1 MLEIRNAIW
10 VKNAHT
16 TVPNFSMAAPDST
29 LTAICGRK
37 GCGKTALI
45 ETLMGLRP
53 LAKGYV
59 SVDGEL
65 LQPATAVF
73 FRSRMAYVPQT
84 LQAPGQLTANE
95 LLQLYADCS
104 KRSHQTLR
112 KDDVQ
117 QLWPA
122 LQLDDALWT
131 SSLYRL
137 SASEQRRIMLS
148 FALGAHRSILVADDP
163 TGGLDDALSHVV
175 TRLLSQYAALG
186 HTVLVATSDPV
197 LVGVAHHWYHLHKQ

>member
-1 MLEIRNAIW
+1 M
-10 VKNAHT
+10 
-16 TVPNFSMAAPDST
+16 VPNFSMAAPDST
-29 LTAICGRK
+29 LTAICGPK
-37 GCGKTALI
+37 GSGKTALI

-84 LQAPGQLTANE
+84 LQAPGQLTAHE
-95 LLQLYADCS
+95 LLLLYADCS
-104 KRSHQTLR
+104 SRSHQTLR

-122 LQLDDALWT
+122 LQLNDALWT
-131 SSLYRL
+131 SPLYLL
-137 SASEQRRIMLS
+137 SASEQRRILLS
-148 FALGAHRSILVADDP
+148 FALGAHRAVLVADDP

-197 LVGVAHHWYHLHKQ
+197 LVGVAHHLVSLT

>member
-1 MLEIRNAIW
+1 MLEIRNATW
-10 VKNAHT
+10 AKDAHT
-16 TVPNFSMAAPDST
+16 MVPNFSMAAPDST
-29 LTAICGRK
+29 LTAICGPK
-37 GCGKTALI
+37 GSGKTALI

-84 LQAPGQLTANE
+84 LQAPGQLTAHE
-95 LLQLYADCS
+95 LLLLYADCS

-122 LQLDDALWT
+122 LQLDDSLWT
-131 SSLYRL
+131 SPLYRL
-137 SASEQRRIMLS
+137 SASEQRRILLS

-197 LVGVAHHWYHLHKQ
+197 LVGVAHHLVSLT

>member
-1 MLEIRNAIW
+1 MLEIRNATW
-10 VKNAHT
+10 VKDAHT
-16 TVPNFSMAAPDST
+16 RVPNFLMAAPDST
-29 LTAICGRK
+29 LTAICGSK

-84 LQAPGQLTANE
+84 LQAPGQLTAHE

-122 LQLDDALWT
+122 VQLDDALWA
-131 SSLYRL
+131 SPLYLL
-137 SASEQRRIMLS
+137 SASEQRRILLS

-197 LVGVAHHWYHLHKQ
+197 LVGVAHHLVSLT

>member
-10 VKNAHT
+10 VTNAHT

-29 LTAICGRK
+29 LTAICGRQ

-95 LLQLYADCS
+95 LLQLY
-104 KRSHQTLR
+104 
-112 KDDVQ
+112 DVQ

-131 SSLYRL
+131 SPLYRL

-197 LVGVAHHWYHLHKQ
+197 LVGVAHHLVSLT

>member
-1 MLEIRNAIW
+1 M
-10 VKNAHT
+10 
-16 TVPNFSMAAPDST
+16 VPNFSMAAPDST
-29 LTAICGRK
+29 LTAICGPK
-37 GCGKTALI
+37 GSGKTALI

-104 KRSHQTLR
+104 KRSHQTLC

-122 LQLDDALWT
+122 LQLDDALWI
-131 SSLYRL
+131 SPLYLL
-137 SASEQRRIMLS
+137 SASEQRRILLS

-197 LVGVAHHWYHLHKQ
+197 LVGVAHHLVSLT

>member
-16 TVPNFSMAAPDST
+16 TVSNFSMAAPDST
-29 LTAICGRK
+29 LTAICGRQ

-131 SSLYRL
+131 SPL
-137 SASEQRRIMLS
+137 
-148 FALGAHRSILVADDP
+148 
-163 TGGLDDALSHVV
+163 
-175 TRLLSQYAALG
+175 
-186 HTVLVATSDPV
+186 
-197 LVGVAHHWYHLHKQ
+197 

>member
-1 MLEIRNAIW
+1 MLEIRNATW
-10 VKNAHT
+10 AKNAHT
-16 TVPNFSMAAPDST
+16 RVPNFSMAAPDST
-29 LTAICGRK
+29 LTAICGRQ

-53 LAKGYV
+53 LAKGYM

-95 LLQLYADCS
+95 LLLLYADCS

-131 SSLYRL
+131 SPLYRL
-137 SASEQRRIMLS
+137 SASEQRCILLS
-148 FALGAHRSILVADDP
+148 FALGAHRSVLVADDP

-175 TRLLSQYAALG
+175 TRLLSQYAVLG

-197 LVGVAHHWYHLHKQ
+197 LVGVAHHLVSLT

>member
-10 VKNAHT
+10 AKKAHT
-16 TVPNFSMAAPDST
+16 MVANFSMAAPDST
-29 LTAICGRK
+29 LTAICGRQ

-131 SSLYRL
+131 SPLYRF

-197 LVGVAHHWYHLHKQ
+197 LVGVAHHLVSLT

>member
-1 MLEIRNAIW
+1 MLEIRNATW
-10 VKNAHT
+10 AKNAHT
-16 TVPNFSMAAPDST
+16 MVPNFSMAAPGST
-29 LTAICGRK
+29 LTAICGPK

-84 LQAPGQLTANE
+84 LQAPGQLTVNE
-95 LLQLYADCS
+95 LLLLYADCS

-131 SSLYRL
+131 LPLYRL
-137 SASEQRRIMLS
+137 SASEQRRILLS
-148 FALGAHRSILVADDP
+148 FALGAHRAVLVADDP

-186 HTVLVATSDPV
+186 HTVLVATFDPV
-197 LVGVAHHWYHLHKQ
+197 LVGVAHHLVSLT

>member
-1 MLEIRNAIW
+1 MLEIRNATW
-10 VKNAHT
+10 AKDAHT
-16 TVPNFSMAAPDST
+16 RVPNFSMAAPDST
-29 LTAICGRK
+29 LTAICGPK

-84 LQAPGQLTANE
+84 LQAPGQLTAHE
-95 LLQLYADCS
+95 LLLLYADCS

-131 SSLYRL
+131 SPLYLL
-137 SASEQRRIMLS
+137 SASEQRRILLS
-148 FALGAHRSILVADDP
+148 FALGAHRAVLVADDP

-197 LVGVAHHWYHLHKQ
+197 LVGVAHHLVSLT

>member
-1 MLEIRNAIW
+1 MLEIRNATW
-10 VKNAHT
+10 AKDAHT
-16 TVPNFSMAAPDST
+16 MVPNFSMAAPDST
-29 LTAICGRK
+29 LTAICGPK
-37 GCGKTALI
+37 GSGKTALI

-53 LAKGYV
+53 LVKGYV

-131 SSLYRL
+131 SPLYRL
-137 SASEQRRIMLS
+137 SASEQRRILLS
-148 FALGAHRSILVADDP
+148 FALGAHRSLLVADDP

-197 LVGVAHHWYHLHKQ
+197 LVGVAHHLVSLT

>member
-1 MLEIRNAIW
+1 M
-10 VKNAHT
+10 
-16 TVPNFSMAAPDST
+16 VPNFSMAAPDST
-29 LTAICGRK
+29 LTAICGPK
-37 GCGKTALI
+37 GSGKTALI

-84 LQAPGQLTANE
+84 LQAPGQLTAHE
-95 LLQLYADCS
+95 LLLLYADCS

-122 LQLDDALWT
+122 LQLDDALW
-131 SSLYRL
+131 SSPLYRL
-137 SASEQRRIMLS
+137 AASEQRRIMLS

-197 LVGVAHHWYHLHKQ
+197 LVGVAHHLVSLT

>member
-1 MLEIRNAIW
+1 M
-10 VKNAHT
+10 KNAHT

-65 LQPATAVF
+65 LQPATVVF

-122 LQLDDALWT
+122 LQLDDALGPRPSIASLHL
-131 SSLYRL
+131 SSVASC
-137 SASEQRRIMLS
+137 SALPWGLT
-148 FALGAHRSILVADDP
+148 APYWWP
-163 TGGLDDALSHVV
+163 TTLRAVS
-175 TRLLSQYAALG
+175 TMRCR
-186 HTVLVATSDPV
+186 T
-197 LVGVAHHWYHLHKQ
+197 W

>member
-1 MLEIRNAIW
+1 MLEIRNATW
-10 VKNAHT
+10 AKDAHT
-16 TVPNFSMAAPDST
+16 MVPNFSMAAPDST
-29 LTAICGRK
+29 LTAICGPK
-37 GCGKTALI
+37 GSGKTALI

-84 LQAPGQLTANE
+84 LQAPGQLTAHE
-95 LLQLYADCS
+95 LLLLYADCS
-104 KRSHQTLR
+104 SRSHQTLR

-122 LQLDDALWT
+122 LQLNDALWT
-131 SSLYRL
+131 SPLYLL
-137 SASEQRRIMLS
+137 SASEQRRILLS
-148 FALGAHRSILVADDP
+148 FALGAHRAVLVADDP

-197 LVGVAHHWYHLHKQ
+197 LVGVAHHLVSLT

>member
-1 MLEIRNAIW
+1 M
-10 VKNAHT
+10 
-16 TVPNFSMAAPDST
+16 VPNFSMAAPDST
-29 LTAICGRK
+29 LTAICGPK
-37 GCGKTALI
+37 GSGKTALI

-65 LQPATAVF
+65 LLPATAAF

-95 LLQLYADCS
+95 LLLLYADCS

-131 SSLYRL
+131 SPLYRL
-137 SASEQRRIMLS
+137 AASEQRRIMLS

-197 LVGVAHHWYHLHKQ
+197 LVGVAHHLVSLT

>member
-1 MLEIRNAIW
+1 
-10 VKNAHT
+10 
-16 TVPNFSMAAPDST
+16 MAAPDST

-131 SSLYRL
+131 SPLYRL

-186 HTVLVATSDPV
+186 HTVLVATSDPA
-197 LVGVAHHWYHLHKQ
+197 LVGVAHHLVSLT

>member
-1 MLEIRNAIW
+1 MLEIRNATW
-10 VKNAHT
+10 AKNAHT
-16 TVPNFSMAAPDST
+16 MVPNFSMAAPDST
-29 LTAICGRK
+29 LTAICGPK
-37 GCGKTALI
+37 GSGKTALI

-65 LQPATAVF
+65 LQPATAVY

-131 SSLYRL
+131 SPLYRL
-137 SASEQRRIMLS
+137 SASEQRRILLS

-175 TRLLSQYAALG
+175 TRLLSQYATLG

-197 LVGVAHHWYHLHKQ
+197 LVGVAHHLVSLT

>member
-1 MLEIRNAIW
+1 MG
-10 VKNAHT
+10 
-16 TVPNFSMAAPDST
+16 PNFSLAAPDST
-29 LTAICGRK
+29 LTAICGSK

-45 ETLMGLRP
+45 VTLMGLRP
-53 LAKGYV
+53 LAKVYV

-122 LQLDDALWT
+122 LQLDAALWT
-131 SSLYRL
+131 APLYRL

-197 LVGVAHHWYHLHKQ
+197 LVGVAHHLVSLT

>member
-1 MLEIRNAIW
+1 M
-10 VKNAHT
+10 
-16 TVPNFSMAAPDST
+16 VPNFSMAAPDST
-29 LTAICGRK
+29 LTAICGPK
-37 GCGKTALI
+37 GSGKTALI

-84 LQAPGQLTANE
+84 LQAPGQLTAHE
-95 LLQLYADCS
+95 LLLLYADCS

-122 LQLDDALWT
+122 LQLDDSLWT
-131 SSLYRL
+131 SPLYRL
-137 SASEQRRIMLS
+137 SASEQRRILLS

-197 LVGVAHHWYHLHKQ
+197 LVGVAHHLVSLT

>member
-29 LTAICGRK
+29 LTAICGCK

-131 SSLYRL
+131 ASLYRL

-197 LVGVAHHWYHLHKQ
+197 LVGVAHHLVSLT

>member
-1 MLEIRNAIW
+1 MLEIRNATW
-10 VKNAHT
+10 AKDAHT
-16 TVPNFSMAAPDST
+16 MVPNFSMAAPDST
-29 LTAICGRK
+29 LTAICGPK
-37 GCGKTALI
+37 GSGKTALI

-65 LQPATAVF
+65 LLPATAAF

-95 LLQLYADCS
+95 LLLLYADCS

-131 SSLYRL
+131 SPLYRL
-137 SASEQRRIMLS
+137 AASEQRRIMLS

-197 LVGVAHHWYHLHKQ
+197 LVGVAHHLVSLT

>member
-1 MLEIRNAIW
+1 MLEIRNATW
-10 VKNAHT
+10 AKDAHT
-16 TVPNFSMAAPDST
+16 RVPNFSMAAPDST
-29 LTAICGRK
+29 LTAICGPK
-37 GCGKTALI
+37 GSGKTALI

-65 LQPATAVF
+65 LQPATAVY

-84 LQAPGQLTANE
+84 LQAPGQLTAHE

-131 SSLYRL
+131 SPLYLL
-137 SASEQRRIMLS
+137 SASEQRRILLS
-148 FALGAHRSILVADDP
+148 FALGAHRAVLVADDP
-163 TGGLDDALSHVV
+163 TGGLDDVLSHVV

-197 LVGVAHHWYHLHKQ
+197 LVGVAHHLVSLT

>member
-1 MLEIRNAIW
+1 MLEIRNATW

-65 LQPATAVF
+65 LRPATAVF

-131 SSLYRL
+131 ASLYRL

-197 LVGVAHHWYHLHKQ
+197 LVGVAHHLVSLT

>member
-1 MLEIRNAIW
+1 M
-10 VKNAHT
+10 
-16 TVPNFSMAAPDST
+16 VPNFSMAAPDST
-29 LTAICGRK
+29 LTAICGRQ

-73 FRSRMAYVPQT
+73 FRSRMANVPQT
-84 LQAPGQLTANE
+84 LQAPGQLTAHE

-122 LQLDDALWT
+122 LQLDDALW
-131 SSLYRL
+131 SSPLYLL
-137 SASEQRRIMLS
+137 SASEQRRILLS
-148 FALGAHRSILVADDP
+148 FALGAHRAVLVADDP

-197 LVGVAHHWYHLHKQ
+197 LVGVAHHLVSLT

>member
-1 MLEIRNAIW
+1 M
-10 VKNAHT
+10 
-16 TVPNFSMAAPDST
+16 VPNFSMAAPDST
-29 LTAICGRK
+29 LTAICGPK
-37 GCGKTALI
+37 GSGKTALI

-95 LLQLYADCS
+95 LLLLYADCS

-131 SSLYRL
+131 SPLYRL
-137 SASEQRRIMLS
+137 AASEQRRIMLS

-163 TGGLDDALSHVV
+163 TGGLDDVLSHVV

-197 LVGVAHHWYHLHKQ
+197 LVGVAHHLVSLT